1 MIYIGGK
8 LLRELSTI
16 SSSIPLFEKSVLN
29 EFSQVC
35 VEENGSWNFESQ
47 DTQYSSHC
55 LHTYLAAMIPQLA
68 RRLIDDYVRP
78 GGSVLDPF
86 CGGGAVLVEAILS
99 GRKATGCDINNLAVL
114 VSKAKTTHI
123 ERQDIEST
131 GRFILENARGY
142 SGPPLNFSKSS
153 YVDFWFKPYML
164 VPLTGLRKT
173 IDSLE
178 EGHLKDLFKVI
189 FSATVRNVSLTYR
202 NEIRL
207 RRMSKE
213 EQDTFNPDVFDKF
226 EEKLNQ
232 AIERVPNLPDGCRA
246 VVEKIDARSLP
257 FRKNQFDAIVC
268 SPPYGDERNGVPYTQ
283 FAKNMLYWLGFTRE
297 DIMLAKKVSLGWSKG
312 EKAAPPSSTFI
323 ENLEKIREYPISVV
337 EAIAFYADYF
347 VALKKMAHVVR
358 DRIMIVIGQR
368 VLQNTVFDNAKI
380 TAELM
385 AEIGINLEKIILRKL
400 PTKRLP
406 KMREYGA
413 AINEESILIF
423 KKKN

>member
-1 MIYIGGK
+1 MS
-8 LLRELSTI
+8 EQVAT
-16 SSSIPLFEKSVLN
+16 SSSVPLPETSVLN
-29 EFSQVC
+29 GFSQVC
-35 VEENGSWNFESQ
+35 LEEDNSWNFEGQ
-47 DTQYSSHC
+47 DTQYSIHC

-68 RRLIDDYVRP
+68 RRLIDSYVQP

-99 GRKATGCDINNLAVL
+99 GRKATGLDINDLAGL
-114 VSKAKTTHI
+114 ISKAKTTHI
-123 ERQDIEST
+123 GRQDIESV
-131 GRFILENARGY
+131 GQFILEKARGY
-142 SGPPLNFSKSS
+142 AGPPLSFSKSS
-153 YVDFWFKPYML
+153 YIDFWFKPYML

-173 IDSLE
+173 IDGLE
-178 EGHLKDLFKVI
+178 EGHLKNLFKVI

-207 RRMSKE
+207 RRMTKE
-213 EQDTFNPDVFDKF
+213 EQEAFNPDVFDKF

-232 AIERVPNLPDGCRA
+232 AIERVPNLPNGCRA
-246 VVEKIDARSLP
+246 VVEKIDTRSLS

-297 DIMLAKKVSLGWSKG
+297 DIMLAKKMSLGWSKG
-312 EKAAPPSSTFI
+312 GKVAPPSSTLI
-323 ENLEKIREYPISVV
+323 ENLEGIREYPTSVV

-347 VALKKMAHVVR
+347 VALKKMAHVVS
-358 DRIMIVIGQR
+358 DRIIIVIGQR

-413 AINEESILIF
+413 AIDKESILIF